1 MQNTMPIYTEPG
13 ACVGVGVGSDW
24 TYVPAWVPDKPVVA
38 SAPPYVPP
46 DKTAE
51 SPQDGFGGSTKPV
64 YASTPPHYT
73 LVEPARQ
80 GYISR
85 NMSSTVSSTVSV
97 LRGAYSRCAAV
108 VQTDPDIANACTSL
122 AQMYRQGVGTVW
134 SVWASV
140 GSYVQRMYG
149 TRPADVCAGLQ
160 ECYSAGLVRD
170 GIKLYNALARPD
182 K

>member
-13 ACVGVGVGSDW
+13 THVGSDW
-24 TYVPAWVPDKPVVA
+24 THVPTWTPGQTVVA
-38 SAPPYVPP
+38 SAPPYMPRQTVVASAPTWTP
-46 DKTAE
+46 VQTAV
-51 SPQDGFGGSTKPV
+51 SPQDGFGGMSPA

-73 LVEPARQ
+73 PPARP
-80 GYISR
+80 GYIS
-85 NMSSTVSSTVSV
+85 STVYV
-97 LRGAYSRCAAV
+97 LRGVYSRCAAV
-108 VQTDPDIANACTSL
+108 VQTDPDIANARTSL
-122 AQMYRQGVGTVW
+122 AQMYRQGVDTAW

-170 GIKLYNALARPD
+170 GIELYNALARPD